1 MEIDSPGGSAQKHN
15 RHARDDRALAPPFAL
30 HLLLLALALHAPRL
44 LAGLAG
50 LIFQGAL
57 ALEDDGFDGGLVVA
71 GKYLALVA
79 QTARALTGSRGV
91 GPAAYADPYSP
102 LIAGVAPRVRA
113 DDVAQRIQLP
123 ARGQGIIPVIN
134 QLLAAPPPDRAVD
147 KPDLFDHKVHP
158 GGLQPPLDEHIQL
171 EGRAFGAAQIVH
183 ALHLAAQP
191 FPILAVANKGRLHAD
206 NRLIGQIEH
215 MQADRG
221 LVRCRQAEMPQL
233 NRAA

>member
-1 MEIDSPGGSAQKHN
+1 MEIYSPGGSAQKHD
-15 RHARDDRALAPPFAL
+15 RYARDDRAPAPPLAL
-30 HLLLLALALHAPRL
+30 QLLLLALALHAPRL

-79 QTARALTGSRGV
+79 QAARALAGSGGV
-91 GPAAYADPYSP
+91 RPAANTDPYGP
-102 LIAGVAPRVRA
+102 LIAGVAPRVRT
-113 DDVAQRIQLP
+113 DDMAQGIQLP
-123 ARGQGIIPVIN
+123 ARGQGIIPVIS

-147 KPDLFDHKVHP
+147 EPDLFDHKVHP
-158 GGLQPPLDEHIQL
+158 GGIQPPLNEHIQL
-171 EGRAFGAAQIVH
+171 KGRAFGAAQIVH

-206 NRLIGQIEH
+206 DRLVRQIEH

-221 LVRCRQAEMPQL
+221 LVRRRQAEMPQL